1 MIEHVLDL
9 GNQLQKELETSTDFV
24 IDSYNDLL
32 IVGMG
37 GSGVAGDVLKLVL
50 NENTQINVEVRKAY
64 GIPEVV
70 ADRKPKCLFIS
81 YSGNTEETVEAVNDA
96 IKYKLDWSVI
106 SSGGQLL
113 DLATEHK
120 RPFVKVPS
128 GLQPRAAFGLMT
140 KAVMHYVSSDINGK
154 YLEMCNEAG
163 DYLNHVLE
171 PPPPVEINDSDCS
184 VGDDDKELIDEAIHI
199 SKKISNK
206 TSIIYGGTPLTY
218 LVAQRW
224 KTQINE
230 NAKSKAFVG
239 YMPEV
244 HHNEILSWEAN
255 KKDSKKN
262 YQLLFLRSSEENS
275 QISKR
280 FELTKEIIGD
290 KVDIS
295 EIVNISSKNIISN
308 LFHLTLVGDLVSVYI
323 ADNLNIDPYDITS
336 IEKLKKLLKE

>member
-9 GNQLQKELETSTDFV
+9 GNQLKKELETSTDFV
-24 IDSYNDLL
+24 IDSYSDLI

-37 GSGVAGDVLKLVL
+37 GSGVAGDVLKLIL
-50 NENTQINVEVRKAY
+50 NETTHINVEVRKAY
-64 GIPEVV
+64 GVPKVIAE
-70 ADRKPKCLFIS
+70 RRPKCLFIS

-106 SSGGQLL
+106 SSGGQILE
-113 DLATEHK
+113 LAKEHK
-120 RPFVKVPS
+120 RPFVKVPP
-128 GLQPRAAFGLMT
+128 GLQPRAAFGSMT
-140 KAVMHYVSSDINGK
+140 KAVMHYVSDDTDRK
-154 YLEMCNEAG
+154 YLEMCNQAG
-163 DYLNHVLE
+163 EYLNEALANQLDNE
-171 PPPPVEINDSDCS
+171 LLSKAFQIAKEISS
-184 VGDDDKELIDEAIHI
+184 
-199 SKKISNK
+199 K
-206 TSIIYGGTPLTY
+206 TSVIYGGTPLTY

-255 KKDSKKN
+255 KEGSKNN
-262 YQLLFLRSSEENS
+262 YQLLFLRSPKEST

-295 EIVNISSKNIISN
+295 EIKNISSENIISN
-308 LFHLTLVGDLVSVYI
+308 LFHLTLIGDLVSVYM
-323 ADNLNIDPYDITS
+323 ADNLEIDPYDITS
-336 IEKLKKLLKE
+336 IEKLKKLLKG

>member
-9 GNQLQKELETSTDFV
+9 GNQLKEELEISNEFV
-24 IDSYNDLL
+24 VDSYKDLV

-37 GSGVAGDVLKLVL
+37 GSGVAGDVLKLVM
-50 NENTQINVEVRKAY
+50 NETTPINVEVRKAY
-64 GIPEVV
+64 GIPKVT

-96 IKYKLDWSVI
+96 IQYNLDWSVI
-106 SSGGQLL
+106 SSGGTLL
-113 DLATEHK
+113 DLAVKHK
-120 RPFVKVPS
+120 KPYVKVPS

-140 KAVMHYVSSDINGK
+140 KAVMHFVSSDESGK
-154 YLEMCNEAG
+154 YLELCNQAG
-163 DYLNHVLE
+163 DY
-171 PPPPVEINDSDCS
+171 IN
-184 VGDDDKELIDEAIHI
+184 EAIGNQSQNKLLEHAFKI
-199 SKKISNK
+199 SKEIDTKS
-206 TSIIYGGTPLTY
+206 SVIYGGTPLTY

-239 YMPEV
+239 YIPEV

-255 KKDSKKN
+255 KEDSKIN

-295 EIVNISSKNIISN
+295 EIENISSKNIISN
-308 LFHLTLVGDLVSVYI
+308 LFHLTLIGDLVSVHV
-323 ADNLNIDPYDITS
+323 ADNLSIDPYDITS
-336 IEKLKKLLKE
+336 IEKLKKLLKG

>member
-9 GNQLQKELETSTDFV
+9 GNQLKKELETSTDFV
-24 IDSYNDLL
+24 NDSYNDLL

-37 GSGVAGDVLKLVL
+37 GSGVAGDVLKLIL
-50 NENTQINVEVRKAY
+50 NETTQINVEVRKAY
-64 GIPEVV
+64 GIPEVI
-70 ADRKPKCLFIS
+70 ADRRPKCLFIS

-113 DLATEHK
+113 ELATEHK
-120 RPFVKVPS
+120 RQFVKVPP

-140 KAVMHYVSSDINGK
+140 KAVMHYVSSDIDGK
-154 YLEMCNEAG
+154 YLEMCNQAG
-163 DYLNHVLE
+163 EYLNEALANQSE
-171 PPPPVEINDSDCS
+171 NELLSQALQISKEINS
-184 VGDDDKELIDEAIHI
+184 
-199 SKKISNK
+199 K
-206 TSIIYGGTPLTY
+206 TSVIYGGTPLTY

-255 KKDSKKN
+255 KEGSKNN
-262 YQLLFLRSSEENS
+262 YQLLFLRSPKENS

-290 KVDIS
+290 KVNIS
-295 EIVNISSKNIISN
+295 EVENISSENIISN
-308 LFHLTLVGDLVSVYI
+308 LFHLTLIGDLASVYM
-323 ADNLNIDPYDITS
+323 AKNLDIDPYDITA
-336 IEKLKKLLKE
+336 IENLKKLLKG

>member
-1 MIEHVLDL
+1 MIEHVLNL
-9 GNQLQKELETSTDFV
+9 GNQLQKELETSMDFV

-50 NENTQINVEVRKAY
+50 NETSQINVEVRKAY

-70 ADRKPKCLFIS
+70 SDRRPKCLFIS

-96 IKYKLDWSVI
+96 IRYKLDWSVI

-113 DLATEHK
+113 ELAEEHK
-120 RPFVKVPS
+120 RPFVKVPP

-140 KAVMHYVSSDINGK
+140 KAVMHYVSSDIDRK
-154 YLEMCNEAG
+154 YLEMCDQAG
-163 DYLNHVLE
+163 DYLNKSLANQSE
-171 PPPPVEINDSDCS
+171 NQLLSQA
-184 VGDDDKELIDEAIHI
+184 LQI
-199 SKKISNK
+199 SKEIGSK
-206 TSIIYGGTPLTY
+206 TSVIYGGTPLTY

-239 YMPEV
+239 YMPEI

-255 KKDSKKN
+255 REESKN
-262 YQLLFLRSSEENS
+262 NFQLLFLRSSNENS
-275 QISKR
+275 QVSKR
-280 FELTKEIIGD
+280 FELTKKIIGD
-290 KVDIS
+290 KVNIS
-295 EIVNISSKNIISN
+295 EIENISSENIISN
-308 LFHLTLVGDLVSVYI
+308 LFHLTLLGDLVSVYM
-323 ADNLNIDPYDITS
+323 AENLDIDPYDITA
-336 IEKLKKLLKE
+336 IEELKKLLKG